1 MNGIV
6 QGKSVPAVAIAYNQ
20 GMDRSLAPRTPAPRS
35 ARRPSMVWA
44 LALSA
49 TGLCISLS
57 VGMTL
62 GLSVAWAQVP
72 PPPVPA
78 ESPAASRT
86 PEPTTERIVHHDA
99 GSRIEELRVGGQTR
113 SIEVETN
120 SRVPGYRVQPID
132 PAQSP
137 NKSGAGKS
145 SWRVLNF

>member
-6 QGKSVPAVAIAYNQ
+6 QGKSGRASVPALAIAYNQ
-20 GMDRSLAPRTPAPRS
+20 GMDCLSAPRTPALRAPRS
-35 ARRPSMVWA
+35 AQAWA

-49 TGLCISLS
+49 AGLT
-57 VGMTL
+57 M
-62 GLSVAWAQVP
+62 GLPAALAQVP
-72 PPPVPA
+72 PPPVAA
-78 ESPAASRT
+78 EVPAATRT
-86 PEPTTERIVHHDA
+86 PEPTTQRIVHHDA

-132 PAQSP
+132 PAQAP
-137 NKSGAGKS
+137 GKGSGAGQS